1 MSSTTTTTVSGPD
14 TSPGASSSSTTG
26 TEATL
31 RSLYSRAAKS
41 FLNRDVPQTHALITS
56 AFQLVPPPPSTITDV
71 DCQLSIWRRKWEILR
86 LTLETTV
93 YSTPPNDV
101 EELPSSIRANL
112 MLSPQSLLASLHTRS
127 LKLFTPWNGGSDGD
141 AASQRSL
148 SARYLPPQVVV
159 TLILA
164 SMKLNAPEVGKGI
177 VEDWL
182 SGRGDPEGVLDGG
195 DGYEKI
201 IELYCLHLLPRL
213 EEWDLAADFLQ
224 YEGELDVAEKQV
236 RPSISFC
243 VLSDR
248 FQLDDVQKLV
258 TALENIRS
266 DVHSSRHRSRTPSTP
281 ALSPSRSRSQSRSRP
296 SSPAPSSSSES
307 SEKTETPYTARFKA
321 ANAQGDTK
329 LNGNVKMPFDPLS
342 MSSISVPS
350 SLSSSTD
357 TSRTATPVPIP
368 VLPPTP
374 ISGSG
379 KPRYR
384 MRYPR
389 KPSPQ
394 KQTPISLSN
403 GDLDTL
409 PIPPL
414 VSDPSSVLP
423 SQSSRVLTTSSY
435 PSGPLALLR
444 SGYHSWKAYLLSAK
458 PSVGTVLF
466 AIAAL
471 IGIVHYLRTRRRLRA
486 ASGITPVVPI
496 GMKEEGLAHLASIGG
511 ELAGS
516 SNKSVVDEVRRRLTV
531 GRDWNAGFLGGLWN
545 ETKKVIGDTVQMAGQ
560 GLV

>member
-1 MSSTTTTTVSGPD
+1 
-14 TSPGASSSSTTG
+14 
-26 TEATL
+26 
-31 RSLYSRAAKS
+31 
-41 FLNRDVPQTHALITS
+41 
-56 AFQLVPPPPSTITDV
+56 
-71 DCQLSIWRRKWEILR
+71 
-86 LTLETTV
+86 
-93 YSTPPNDV
+93 
-101 EELPSSIRANL
+101 

-127 LKLFTPWNGGSDGD
+127 LKLFTPWTVGSDGD
-141 AASQRSL
+141 VGSQRSL

-159 TLILA
+159 TLVLA

-201 IELYCLHLLPRL
+201 IELYCLNLLPRL

-224 YEGELDVAEKQV
+224 YEGELDVNEKQV
-236 RPSISFC
+236 RPSILFC
-243 VLSDR
+243 ILSDKL
-248 FQLDDVQKLV
+248 QPGGMQKLV
-258 TALENIRS
+258 TTLENIRS
-266 DVHSSRHRSRTPSTP
+266 DARSSRNRSRTPSTP

-321 ANAQGDTK
+321 GKGQGDTR

-368 VLPPTP
+368 VLSSTT
-374 ISGSG
+374 ISGNV

-384 MRYPR
+384 MRHPR
-389 KPSPQ
+389 KSSPQ
-394 KQTPISLSN
+394 KQTPASLPN
-403 GDLDTL
+403 GDFETP

-414 VSDPSSVLP
+414 VSCPSSVLP
-423 SQSSRVLTTSSY
+423 SQSSGVLTTPSY

-486 ASGITPVVPI
+486 ASGVTPAVPI

-511 ELAGS
+511 QLAGS
-516 SNKSVVDEVRRRLTV
+516 GNKSVVDEVRRRLTV
-531 GRDWNAGFLGGLWN
+531 GRDQRNAGFLGGLWS
-545 ETKKVIGDTVQMAGQ
+545 ETKKVIGDTVHMAGQ